1 MVVIKKGN
9 LDGSVGKIQRARLAC
24 ERCKD
29 EVIAGR
35 SIANGDD
42 HARIMLVGQNP
53 CYPKCL
59 QYMRP
64 FTGGSGR
71 LIDDALEM
79 LHLTRDDVFITNA
92 VSCAT
97 YDNIQPSL
105 EMRRNC
111 QPFLFQEIEEI
122 DPNVIV
128 ALGTIAFDSLVG
140 RFTKKKQEYPKPG
153 SVTDQWVNFRP
164 KRILY
169 VPHPAYMMRMGKGKE
184 FLEYMK
190 VLKVWV

>member
-1 MVVIKKGN
+1 MVLVKKDN
-9 LDGSVGKIQRARLAC
+9 LKGEVGKIQRARLAC
-24 ERCKD
+24 RRCKD
-29 EVIAGR
+29 EIIAGR
-35 SIANGDD
+35 CIANGDD
-42 HARIMLVGQNP
+42 HASIMFVGQNT

-59 QYMRP
+59 QQMRP

-79 LHLTRDDVFITNA
+79 LHLTREDVFITNA

-153 SVTDQWVNFRP
+153 RVTDQWVNFRP

-190 VLKVWV
+190 VLKIWI